1 MPQSFRQKIA
11 ADRAYLLAVLV
22 VVIVQHNQI
31 SVCYIESRQMFHS
44 CLSIIYVLVH
54 HICCASCFLV

>member
-1 MPQSFRQKIA
+1 MLQSFRQEIA
-11 ADRAYLLAVLV
+11 ADKAYLLAVLV
-22 VVIVQHNQI
+22 MIIVQYNQI
-31 SVCYIESRQMFHS
+31 SVCYVEPRQMFHS